1 MTDNGATLTVDADGF
16 VHWGSLRL
24 PVRYVGGALEFAVK
38 HPGDRARLQCSRVLI
53 PVDEFCALEES
64 PAPAPCRPA
73 GRMPREPKRRIVTRR
88 NK

>member
-1 MTDNGATLTVDADGF
+1 MSSNLLTLDSKGFIRYDG
-16 VHWGSLRL
+16 VCL
-24 PVRYVGGALEFAVK
+24 PVRLVDGALEFVVK
-38 HPGDRARLQCSRVLI
+38 HPADRARLQCSRVLI
-53 PVDEFCALEES
+53 PISEFEKLEPA